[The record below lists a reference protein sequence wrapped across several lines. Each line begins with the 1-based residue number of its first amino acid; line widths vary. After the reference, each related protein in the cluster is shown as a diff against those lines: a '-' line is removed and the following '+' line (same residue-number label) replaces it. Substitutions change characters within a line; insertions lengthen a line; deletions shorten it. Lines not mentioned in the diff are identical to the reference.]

1 MSFSSMLWKKKVT
14 PQRFYPETV
23 LALTLKDVVKFGATG
38 PQEPDASVC
47 VWRSRGSL
55 RDSKRPCCIR
65 HFSLRVL
72 AATVTFAL
80 PSSLSPSVKTTHL
93 SSLQL
98 IFWLFLI
105 SAHPT
110 VSSFDIKCSNRSNIC
125 DGTLLQ
131 ISVISTNDSQT
142 EEINHGKKNNGYK
155 ESTHWNSA
163 SVKSKHTHASGTFSA
178 KYLTGPEEHS
188 SYFKQ
193 QKDAAQSLHVC
204 CTNHQQ
210 HENEEI
216 NLKKNP
222 GRTSW

>member
-1 MSFSSMLWKKKVT
+1 MVKSHWNAGESVNVNRTESNPTAQRCHFPACYWKRKWPHNDFSS
-14 PQRFYPETV
+14 ETV
-23 LALTLKDVVKFGATG
+23 LALTLKDVVKLGATD

-72 AATVTFAL
+72 AATVTLAL

-142 EEINHGKKNNGYK
+142 EEINHGKK
-155 ESTHWNSA
+155 TTDIRRA
-163 SVKSKHTHASGTFSA
+163 HTET
-178 KYLTGPEEHS
+178 
-188 SYFKQ
+188 
-193 QKDAAQSLHVC
+193 V
-204 CTNHQQ
+204 HQ
-210 HENEEI
+210 
-216 NLKKNP
+216 
-222 GRTSW
+222 